1 MTLSGEKWKVG
12 IVQTNCV
19 PSSFVIY
26 QFHPYSNRLVF
37 YLYTLVWRLLN
48 LFMLM
53 ILLLQ
58 YNVVGD
64 FQKQK
69 IMDVLEILKDNSR
82 LKAMEAEA

>member
-1 MTLSGEKWKVG
+1 MG
-12 IVQTNCV
+12 IVHTNSV
-19 PSSFVIY
+19 AYSFVIY

-37 YLYTLVWRLLN
+37 YLYTGLTSEN

-58 YNVVGD
+58 HNVVGD

-82 LKAMEAEA
+82 LKPMEAKA